1 MFAVPSTSAPGS
13 KAVATPSDNKP
24 VAELTTEEQA
34 VVDAPLHSVAG
45 IVPTL
50 Q

>member
-1 MFAVPSTSAPGS
+1 MFAVPSIAPES
-13 KAVATPSDNKP
+13 SNAAQLEKP
-24 VAELTTEEQA
+24 VTAEDRAGVE
-34 VVDAPLHSVAG
+34 APLHSVAG